1 MDLFLVTRTHG
12 ARWRAGRPLEEQEG
26 WRAHADFINAL
37 EAKGWAVLGGPV
49 HDTPDALL
57 VVWAEGEDEI
67 RRVLAEDPW
76 TTGELLSTSAVHR
89 WEIRIGAPPTDST
102 TAFLRHT
109 LATLVY
115 RGAKAVRGA
124 PAELAAFRVG
134 PQSRTPALILAHIG
148 DVLEWGRWMVRGEH
162 RWHESE
168 PLPWRE
174 EVERFFRT
182 ASELD
187 RELAA
192 ARPPV
197 GTLEKVFQGP
207 IADVL
212 THIGQLNMLR
222 RLAGS
227 PVRGENYARAE
238 IVVGR
243 TGTAQAEPRVEF
255 D

>member
-1 MDLFLVTRTHG
+1 MTPFLVTRSQG
-12 ARWRAGRPLEEQEG
+12 PAWRAGRPLEEQEG

-37 EAKGWAVLGGPV
+37 EAEGTIVLGGPV
-49 HDTPDALL
+49 QGTADALL
-57 VVWAEGEDEI
+57 VAWAEDEARI
-67 RRVLAEDPW
+67 RAVLADDPW
-76 TTGELLSTSAVHR
+76 TTSGLLVTSAVHR
-89 WEIRIGAPPTDST
+89 WDVRIGAAPPLPSV
-102 TAFLRHT
+102 ALLRHT
-109 LATLVY
+109 LATLCY

-124 PAELAAFRVG
+124 PAEFATFRVG
-134 PQSRTPALILAHIG
+134 SQSRTPALILAHIG
-148 DVLEWGRWMVRGEH
+148 DVLEWGRWMVRGEQ

-168 PLPWRE
+168 PLPWPE

-187 RELAA
+187 RELAS
-192 ARPPV
+192 ARPPA
-197 GTLEKVFQGP
+197 GTLERVFQGP

-212 THIGQLNMLR
+212 THIGQLNLLR

-243 TGTAQAEPRVEF
+243 TGAEQAAPRVEF
-255 D
+255 E

>member
-12 ARWRAGRPLEEQEG
+12 ARWRAERPLEEQAG

-37 EAKGWAVLGGPV
+37 EAKGWVVLGGPV

-57 VVWAEGEDEI
+57 VVWAEGADEI

-76 TTGELLSTSAVHR
+76 TKAELLNTSAVHP
-89 WEIRIGAPPTDST
+89 WEIRIGAPPPDST

-124 PAELAAFRVG
+124 PAEFATFRVG

-148 DVLEWGRWMVRGEH
+148 DLLEWAVWLLRGEH
-162 RWHESE
+162 RWRDAE
-168 PLPWRE
+168 PLPWLE
-174 EVERFFRT
+174 ETERFFRV
-182 ASELD
+182 AGALD

-192 ARPPV
+192 TRPPAAR
-197 GTLEKVFQGP
+197 LEQVFQGP
-207 IADVL
+207 IADAL
-212 THIGQLNMLR
+212 THVGQLTMLR
-222 RLAGS
+222 RLGGS

-238 IVVGR
+238 IVAGR
-243 TGTAQAEPRVEF
+243 TGAEQARPRVEF